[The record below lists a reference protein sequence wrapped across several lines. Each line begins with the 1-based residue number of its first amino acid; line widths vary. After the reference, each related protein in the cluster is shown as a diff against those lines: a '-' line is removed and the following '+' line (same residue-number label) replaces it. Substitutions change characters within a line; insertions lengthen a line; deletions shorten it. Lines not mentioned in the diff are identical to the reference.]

1 VKPEKIILTINGK
14 ELDRTHGLDWYD
26 YGARNY
32 DAALCR
38 WHNIDP
44 LCEKYYNISPYAY
57 CANNPILFVDPNG
70 MDWLLITGDKVYW
83 YEGNKGDKSSEPTIF
98 NATSGGPENQMAKY
112 QNMPNVGP
120 TPEGDYHLDLGKPG
134 SDRNAKT
141 YKKEDGSRDYLKADE
156 GIENMNFTDF
166 DDDGTEYSMYSP
178 SWGNQRVS
186 LKPEPKTL
194 EKNKNN
200 GRDNTSFY
208 LHDSAKGYTHG
219 CVEVDSLFF
228 GFLRAYRDLGNNRID
243 VIVDYLKNPDH
254 ITNGGTKK

>member
-1 VKPEKIILTINGK
+1 MYIYRRKIPTIKIVENWLYNSNNRAVINEFGVVRQVTNFYPFGGVFSTTAYNSGDDLQPYKYNGK

-32 DAALCR
+32 DAIVPMFTS
-38 WHNIDP
+38 IDP
-44 LCEKYYNISPYAY
+44 LCEKYYHISPYAY

-156 GIENMNFTDF
+156 GIENMNFT
-166 DDDGTEYSMYSP
+166 
-178 SWGNQRVS
+178 
-186 LKPEPKTL
+186 
-194 EKNKNN
+194 
-200 GRDNTSFY
+200 
-208 LHDSAKGYTHG
+208 
-219 CVEVDSLFF
+219 
-228 GFLRAYRDLGNNRID
+228 
-243 VIVDYLKNPDH
+243 
-254 ITNGGTKK
+254 